1 MRALQPLAF
10 NCSIKRR
17 LNFAPRA
24 ADGIYRQA
32 GFLCYLAGDSLTM
45 LGARFTA
52 IRQDRCS
59 ILRHLCLPHFQQLS
73 IAPDMSV
80 AISIRLSIAA
90 RLR

>member
-32 GFLCYLAGDSLTM
+32 GFFGYLAGDTLRLRGRLFVSD
-45 LGARFTA
+45 F
-52 IRQDRCS
+52 RCS
-59 ILRHLCLPHFQQLS
+59 TLRHLNFTSHFQQLS

-90 RLR
+90 GLR